1 MKTVK
6 IVCTVVNYLV
16 VEQSADASEMFFQK
30 RPGIVNIRYQCMFI
44 PQLFS
49 FMKS

>member
-16 VEQSADASEMFFQK
+16 VEQSADATEFFFQK
-30 RPGIVNIRYQCMFI
+30 RPGIVNIRSQCMCI
-44 PQLFS
+44 PHSYFHS
-49 FMKS
+49 